1 MVSGEPPDTAVELS
15 GRHTPSISEI
25 ASPVP
30 TSKELQP
37 GSGRESSSVTGSQFL
52 PAVGIFLFVTVL
64 LGLTTADRL
73 VSALD
78 EGIYLEGA
86 ERIIAGQVPYRDFF
100 VLTGPG
106 SFWLQAG
113 TLRLLGLSFIHA
125 RLILVIEVAFLAAAV
140 FWCTAHLRARKLA
153 ALTTFLFVAFETA
166 NPGVFT
172 INHRWDSSALGVAAV
187 MLLFSSLEQRVG
199 WARVA
204 IAGVLAALA
213 VWATPTLL
221 ALALAILFA
230 LVLARRARR
239 LPLYAVGLVAGFLAP
254 ALILWRQGALL
265 PMIHHFL
272 WTGSNYPSANG
283 FSYGHLIGGYPAAMR
298 GSSLTET
305 AIRVL
310 IVFVIA
316 IPVLLP
322 LFTIPVWTLR
332 LWHNSEA
339 AMPHRRQLLFLLVAS
354 VGLWL
359 SSYPWFVGQLTSTAP
374 LCYILGGVLLTEF
387 PARSKAR
394 SLLRSVFLVST
405 VSLGLVF
412 LLNTVRPTG
421 GVVMQTRVGRIRA
434 GQEDAKLIGLLSEY
448 VGTRDMLFVFPYKPI
463 LYFITGATNP
473 TRYSFLQPGMMTDTD
488 ERNALADLVRTSPRW
503 ILYEDVPSE
512 AYLRIWPTS
521 DPKRLRM
528 QLLENFIRDRYHS
541 VRQYRSSAGFF
552 ELKELNQH

>member
-1 MVSGEPPDTAVELS
+1 
-15 GRHTPSISEI
+15 
-25 ASPVP
+25 
-30 TSKELQP
+30 
-37 GSGRESSSVTGSQFL
+37 
-52 PAVGIFLFVTVL
+52 
-64 LGLTTADRL
+64 LTTADRL

-125 RLILVIEVAFLAAAV
+125 RFILIMEVAFLAAAV
-140 FWCTAHLRARKLA
+140 FWCTAHLRGRKFA

-187 MLLFSSLEQRVG
+187 MLLFSSLERDG

-204 IAGVLAALA
+204 TAGVLAALA
-213 VWATPTLL
+213 VWTTPTLL
-221 ALALAILFA
+221 ALALAIPFA
-230 LVLARRARR
+230 LVLARQSR
-239 LPLYAVGLVAGFLAP
+239 LLHPYAAGFVAGFIAP
-254 ALILWRQGALL
+254 ALILWKQGALI
-265 PMIHHFL
+265 PMINHFL
-272 WTGSNYPSANG
+272 WTGRNYPSANG

-298 GSSLTET
+298 GSSLSET
-305 AIRVL
+305 AIRALV
-310 IVFVIA
+310 VFVIA

-322 LFTIPVWTLR
+322 LFTISVWTLR
-332 LWHNSEA
+332 LWRNPEA

-374 LCYILGGVLLTEF
+374 LCYILGGVLLAEF
-387 PARSKAR
+387 PARCKAP
-394 SLLRSVFLVST
+394 SLLRSVFLVSA

-421 GVVMQTRVGRIRA
+421 DVVMQTRVGKIRA

-448 VGTRDMLFVFPYKPI
+448 VGSRDTLFVFPYKPI

-473 TRYSFLQPGMMTDTD
+473 TRYSFLQPGMMTDMD
-488 ERNALADLVRTSPRW
+488 ERNALADLARTPPRW

-528 QLLENFIRDRYHS
+528 QLLENFMRDRYHT
-541 VRQYRSSAGFF
+541 VRQYRSMSGSF
-552 ELKELNQH
+552 ELRELSKR